1 MSLEAIAVI
10 AFFIALYVF
19 FYYRGK
25 QKFARNVEAGQD
37 FCQANHN
44 KPNVFTT
51 SSGLQYQVL
60 KPAKP
65 RDQFMLAK
73 ADSTICVHYQG
84 SLLDGTVFDASQDKP
99 VTFNLDQ
106 MMPGWQEG
114 IQLMQIGE
122 KTRFFIPSH
131 LAYGDK
137 KVGPIEP
144 GSLLIFDVKL
154 VDFY

>member
-1 MSLEAIAVI
+1 MSFEFII
-10 AFFIALYVF
+10 IFSAFIGLFLL
-19 FYYRGK
+19 FYLTGK
-25 QKFARNVEAGQD
+25 YKIKKNIQAGQD
-37 FCQANHN
+37 FCKANQN

-99 VTFNLDQ
+99 ATFNLDQ

-122 KTRFFIPSH
+122 RTRFFIPSH
-131 LAYGDK
+131 LAYGEK

-144 GSLLIFDVKL
+144 GALLIFDVKL

>member
-1 MSLEAIAVI
+1 MSFESSIFLSV
-10 AFFIALYVF
+10 FIGLFLF
-19 FYYRGK
+19 FYLTSK
-25 QKFARNVEAGQD
+25 HKIKKNIQAGQD
-37 FCQANHN
+37 FCKANQN

-99 VTFNLDQ
+99 ATFNLDQ

-122 KTRFFIPSH
+122 RTRFFVPSH
-131 LAYGDK
+131 LAYGAK

-144 GSLLIFDVKL
+144 GALLIFDVKL